1 MQYVQDVNLSK
12 ILDIPSQKFLL
23 AACVK
28 SILDTNIDTEIIKQ
42 CVEF

>member
-12 ILDIPSQKFLL
+12 ILDITSQKFLL
-23 AACVK
+23 ATCIK
-28 SILDTNIDTEIIKQ
+28 SILDTNIDIEIIKQ